1 MEALEFRRQYGSDL
15 CYAMESTTRPEE
27 KEISEIL
34 SERIFDPSLM
44 KKKKKKKTPF
54 DLDMAGEEGVD
65 ETPSAENDA
74 AEAGTAGDTDDLDIE
89 SLNKKKKKK
98 KKLPFNLDDLDKA
111 LGETGGEGGEKEG
124 KEGRSAP
131 GDDGDGFGGDDGLDD
146 DIKIDFSM
154 KKKRK
159 KKKDLTELME
169 TEDVNKEEEKENV
182 DEHCTSWA
190 GSDRDYTYDEL
201 LNRVFEIIL
210 DKNPDM
216 AAGRKPKFVM
226 RPPQV
231 LRVGTKKTS
240 FANFAEICRTLHRQH
255 KHLLDFLLAELGT
268 SGSVDGNMQL
278 IIKGRFQPKQIE
290 NVLRR
295 YIKEYVTCHTC
306 RSPETLLQKD
316 TRLFFLQCESCG
328 SRCSVASIKSGFQ
341 AVTSKRAAIR
351 AKTA

>member
-1 MEALEFRRQYGSDL
+1 MAEDDA
-15 CYAMESTTRPEE
+15 
-27 KEISEIL
+27 
-34 SERIFDPSLM
+34 IFDPSLM

-54 DLDMAGEEGVD
+54 DLDAMSGAPEELADVDSMVAAPSESKPVAEGE
-65 ETPSAENDA
+65 
-74 AEAGTAGDTDDLDIE
+74 DDLDLE
-89 SLNKKKKKK
+89 NFNKKKKKK
-98 KKLPFNLDDLDKA
+98 KKPFNLDELEGA
-111 LGETGGEGGEKEG
+111 LPSGAGEGDAEAKETKEDGEVV
-124 KEGRSAP
+124 A
-131 GDDGDGFGGDDGLDD
+131 DDGLDED
-146 DIKIDFSM
+146 FKLDFSM

-169 TEDVNKEEEKENV
+169 EQELVDGQEVQDDEKDNDFTCLTENDGTVVESADENA
-182 DEHCTSWA
+182 TSWA

-210 DKNPDM
+210 DKNPEM
-216 AAGRKPKFVM
+216 AGGRKPKFVM

-240 FANFAEICRTLHRQH
+240 FANFTEICKTLHRLQ

-268 SGSVDGNMQL
+268 SGSVDGNNQL

-306 RSPETLLQKD
+306 RSPDTILQKD

-341 AVTSKRAAIR
+341 AVTSKRAAMR

>member
-1 MEALEFRRQYGSDL
+1 MKISSEHALPAEQT
-15 CYAMESTTRPEE
+15 MTEE
-27 KEISEIL
+27 DA
-34 SERIFDPSLM
+34 IFDPSLM

-54 DLDMAGEEGVD
+54 DLDAMAATED
-65 ETPSAENDA
+65 TADAESGA
-74 AEAGTAGDTDDLDIE
+74 AAPGDTKPVADGDDDLDLE
-89 SLNKKKKKK
+89 NFNKKKKKK
-98 KKLPFNLDDLDKA
+98 KKPFNLEELDGA
-111 LGETGGEGGEKEG
+111 LPSASGDGDAEPKDNREDGEGGADE
-124 KEGRSAP
+124 A
-131 GDDGDGFGGDDGLDD
+131 LDED
-146 DIKIDFSM
+146 FKLDFSM
-154 KKKRK
+154 KKKKK

-169 TEDVNKEEEKENV
+169 QELADGQEGEDEKDNADENAA
-182 DEHCTSWA
+182 SWA

-210 DKNPDM
+210 DKNPEM
-216 AAGRKPKFVM
+216 AGGRKPKFVM

-240 FANFAEICRTLHRQH
+240 FANFTEICKTLHRLQ

-268 SGSVDGNMQL
+268 SGSVDGNNQL

-306 RSPETLLQKD
+306 RSPDTILQKD

-341 AVTSKRAAIR
+341 AVTSKRAAMR

>member
-1 MEALEFRRQYGSDL
+1 MAEDDA
-15 CYAMESTTRPEE
+15 
-27 KEISEIL
+27 
-34 SERIFDPSLM
+34 IFDPSLM
-44 KKKKKKKTPF
+44 KKKKKKKTSF
-54 DLDMAGEEGVD
+54 DLEGLGGDEAGEVD
-65 ETPSAENDA
+65 QP
-74 AEAGTAGDTDDLDIE
+74 EAGSVAPEPTDDGAGGADLDGDLDLE
-89 SLNKKKKKK
+89 SFGKKKKKK
-98 KKLPFNLDDLDKA
+98 KKPFNMEDLDSA
-111 LGETGGEGGEKEG
+111 LGEEGAGEGGAKDKEG
-124 KEGRSAP
+124 A
-131 GDDGDGFGGDDGLDD
+131 DDGEGGGGGGFGGDDGFDD
-146 DIKIDFSM
+146 DMKIDFSV
-154 KKKRK
+154 K
-159 KKKDLTELME
+159 KKKKQKKKLSELME
-169 TEDVNKEEEKENV
+169 AEEAAREEEKENV
-182 DEHCTSWA
+182 ELSTTWA

-201 LNRVFEIIL
+201 LQRVFEIIL

-240 FANFAEICRTLHRQH
+240 FANFTEICKTLHRQP

-268 SGSVDGNMQL
+268 SGSVDGNSQL

-306 RSPETLLQKD
+306 RSPETILQKD

>member
-1 MEALEFRRQYGSDL
+1 MAEDDA
-15 CYAMESTTRPEE
+15 
-27 KEISEIL
+27 
-34 SERIFDPSLM
+34 IFDPSLM
-44 KKKKKKKTPF
+44 KKKKKKKTSF
-54 DLDMAGEEGVD
+54 DLEGLGGD
-65 ETPSAENDA
+65 EAEQQ
-74 AEAGTAGDTDDLDIE
+74 EQETAGSNAPEPAGGGDGGDGGAELDGDLDLE
-89 SLNKKKKKK
+89 SFGKKKKKK
-98 KKLPFNLDDLDKA
+98 KKPFNMEDLDSA
-111 LGETGGEGGEKEG
+111 LGEEGGEGGSKD
-124 KEGRSAP
+124 KEGRA
-131 GDDGDGFGGDDGLDD
+131 DDGEGVGFGGDDGFDD
-146 DIKIDFSM
+146 DMKIDFSV
-154 KKKRK
+154 K
-159 KKKDLTELME
+159 KKKKQKKKLSELME
-169 TEDVNKEEEKENV
+169 AEEAAREEEKENV
-182 DEHCTSWA
+182 EASTTWA

-201 LNRVFEIIL
+201 LQRVFEIIL

-240 FANFAEICRTLHRQH
+240 FANFTEICKTLHRQP

-268 SGSVDGNMQL
+268 SGSVDGNSQL

-306 RSPETLLQKD
+306 RSPETILQKD

>member
-1 MEALEFRRQYGSDL
+1 MEEDDA
-15 CYAMESTTRPEE
+15 
-27 KEISEIL
+27 
-34 SERIFDPSLM
+34 IFDPSLVKKKKKKKTTFDLDAALADDSSSSAPNTAATTITAASLLSEAEERAIENADCIDIENDFDIETFGKKKKKKVKKPITLESVDTALTEVNDDQPALPEDDDENDDAFDLGQM
-44 KKKKKKKTPF
+44 KKKKKKKA
-54 DLDMAGEEGVD
+54 DINELLKSMENEED
-65 ETPSAENDA
+65 N
-74 AEAGTAGDTDDLDIE
+74 
-89 SLNKKKKKK
+89 
-98 KKLPFNLDDLDKA
+98 
-111 LGETGGEGGEKEG
+111 
-124 KEGRSAP
+124 
-131 GDDGDGFGGDDGLDD
+131 
-146 DIKIDFSM
+146 
-154 KKKRK
+154 
-159 KKKDLTELME
+159 
-169 TEDVNKEEEKENV
+169 ENV
-182 DEHCTSWA
+182 DENNTNQWL

-210 DKNPDM
+210 EKNPDM

-240 FANFAEICRTLHRQH
+240 FANFTEICKALHRQP

-268 SGSVDGNMQL
+268 SGSVDGNSQL
-278 IIKGRFQPKQIE
+278 IIKGRFQSKQIE

-306 RSPETLLQKD
+306 RSPETILQKD

-351 AKTA
+351 AKTN

>member
-1 MEALEFRRQYGSDL
+1 MD
-15 CYAMESTTRPEE
+15 EE
-27 KEISEIL
+27 DA
-34 SERIFDPSLM
+34 IFDPSLVKKKKKKKTTFDLDAALADEGSAPVTTTKTEETEDKNAADSANNELDHDLDLETLGKKKKKKPKKVLNLEELELALPDGANDEGSQAMDEGEDAIDDTFDLGQM
-44 KKKKKKKTPF
+44 KKKKKKKA
-54 DLDMAGEEGVD
+54 DISELLDQ
-65 ETPSAENDA
+65 ET
-74 AEAGTAGDTDDLDIE
+74 
-89 SLNKKKKKK
+89 
-98 KKLPFNLDDLDKA
+98 
-111 LGETGGEGGEKEG
+111 
-124 KEGRSAP
+124 
-131 GDDGDGFGGDDGLDD
+131 
-146 DIKIDFSM
+146 
-154 KKKRK
+154 
-159 KKKDLTELME
+159 
-169 TEDVNKEEEKENV
+169 ENV
-182 DEHCTSWA
+182 DVNNTDQWH

-210 DKNPDM
+210 EKNPDM

-240 FANFAEICRTLHRQH
+240 FANFTEICKTLHRQQ

-268 SGSVDGNMQL
+268 SGSVDGNSQL

-306 RSPETLLQKD
+306 RSPETILQKD

-351 AKTA
+351 AKNA

>member
-1 MEALEFRRQYGSDL
+1 ME
-15 CYAMESTTRPEE
+15 EE
-27 KEISEIL
+27 DA
-34 SERIFDPSLM
+34 IFDPSLVKKKKKKKTTFDLDAALADEGSAPVTTTKTEEAEDKNAADSANNELDHDLDLETLGKKKKKKPKKVLNLEELELALPDGANDEGSQAMDEGEDAIDDTFDLGQM
-44 KKKKKKKTPF
+44 KKKKKKKA
-54 DLDMAGEEGVD
+54 DISELLDQ
-65 ETPSAENDA
+65 ET
-74 AEAGTAGDTDDLDIE
+74 
-89 SLNKKKKKK
+89 
-98 KKLPFNLDDLDKA
+98 
-111 LGETGGEGGEKEG
+111 
-124 KEGRSAP
+124 
-131 GDDGDGFGGDDGLDD
+131 
-146 DIKIDFSM
+146 
-154 KKKRK
+154 
-159 KKKDLTELME
+159 
-169 TEDVNKEEEKENV
+169 ENV
-182 DEHCTSWA
+182 DVNNTDQWH

-210 DKNPDM
+210 EKNPDM

-240 FANFAEICRTLHRQH
+240 FANFTEICKTLHRQQ

-268 SGSVDGNMQL
+268 SGSVDGNSQL

-306 RSPETLLQKD
+306 RSPETILQKD

-351 AKTA
+351 AKNA

>member
-1 MEALEFRRQYGSDL
+1 MAEDDA
-15 CYAMESTTRPEE
+15 
-27 KEISEIL
+27 
-34 SERIFDPSLM
+34 IFDPSLM
-44 KKKKKKKTPF
+44 KKKKKKKTSF
-54 DLDMAGEEGVD
+54 DLEGLGGDEAGEVD
-65 ETPSAENDA
+65 QP
-74 AEAGTAGDTDDLDIE
+74 EAGSNVPEPTDDGTGGA
-89 SLNKKKKKK
+89 
-98 KKLPFNLDDLDKA
+98 DLD
-111 LGETGGEGGEKEG
+111 
-124 KEGRSAP
+124 
-131 GDDGDGFGGDDGLDD
+131 GDLDLESFG
-146 DIKIDFSM
+146 

-159 KKKDLTELME
+159 KKKPFNMEDLDSALGEEGTGGEGGAKDKEGRGADDGEGIGGGGFGGDDGFEDDMKIDFSVKKKKKQKKKLSELME
-169 TEDVNKEEEKENV
+169 AEEAAREEEKENV
-182 DEHCTSWA
+182 EHSTTWA

-201 LNRVFEIIL
+201 LQRVFEIIL

-240 FANFAEICRTLHRQH
+240 FANFTEICKTLHRQP

-268 SGSVDGNMQL
+268 SGSVDGNSQL

-306 RSPETLLQKD
+306 RSPETILQKD

>member
-1 MEALEFRRQYGSDL
+1 QG
-15 CYAMESTTRPEE
+15 
-27 KEISEIL
+27 
-34 SERIFDPSLM
+34 FDPTLL
-44 KKKKKKKTPF
+44 KKKKKKKTTF
-54 DLDMAGEEGVD
+54 DLDAALGLEDDSKKDDANKDEGTADAG
-65 ETPSAENDA
+65 A
-74 AEAGTAGDTDDLDIE
+74 AELEDNLDLE
-89 SLNKKKKKK
+89 SFGKKKKKK
-98 KKLPFNLDDLDKA
+98 KKPFNMDDVEAAVPSFAGEDAAVAEEPEEEEINLDMDFSMAKKKKKRQKKDLDELFADK
-111 LGETGGEGGEKEG
+111 
-124 KEGRSAP
+124 
-131 GDDGDGFGGDDGLDD
+131 LDD
-146 DIKIDFSM
+146 DKND
-154 KKKRK
+154 
-159 KKKDLTELME
+159 D
-169 TEDVNKEEEKENV
+169 KENV
-182 DEHCTSWA
+182 EDNSSTWA

-201 LNRVFEIIL
+201 LKRVFEIIL

-240 FANFAEICRTLHRQH
+240 FANFMDIAKTLHRLP

-268 SGSVDGNMQL
+268 SGSMDGNQQL

-306 RSPETLLQKD
+306 RSPETILQKD

-341 AVTSKRAAIR
+341 AVTGKRAAIR
-351 AKTA
+351 AKTT